1 MAYPTFVDLFS
12 GAGLFSRGFVTAG
25 LRPAGA
31 VELNPFAV
39 ESYRRN
45 VGEHVVRGSVRDHAP
60 AGAVDVVIAGPPC
73 QGFSTL
79 GRRDPKDE
87 RNVLC
92 LEVVRWA
99 RLGDAKVVVVEN
111 VPPFIV
117 SPQWTRMTR
126 ALRRLGMTVETWE
139 LDAYDFGVPQRRRR
153 SFTIA
158 SRIGEIGTPRGRRP
172 GGNAGTAFNRLPAL
186 PWPDGDGDPGEFWKG
201 EGNPW
206 REALRE
212 FGGLMGGPGCGDVAA
227 WMVLGG
233 ADRGGTL
240 DSDRA
245 TFLAALWLSGRDAE
259 HWGPNIRAALEASA
273 HPALRRAGES
283 WFPASAADEARGIVA
298 LSRQGGGEF
307 RRAGRLAAEFLRSR
321 RDHQYERVEIVLPEP
336 IPPPSVP
343 DTPRPVGAAP

>member
-172 GGNAGTAFNRLPAL
+172 GGNAGTAFIGLEEAATRDPMHRWPIPKGVAAARIALVPPGGDKRDILRLAPEICPPSWARVGANATDVYGRMNPNAPANTIRCTFQNPSKGRYLHPTENRVISLREGARL
-186 PWPDGDGDPGEFWKG
+186 QGIPDEWVLAGGHYPVSRQI
-201 EGNPW
+201 GNGVPVPLAEAVAK
-206 REALRE
+206 RVRQALR
-212 FGGLMGGPGCGDVAA
+212 
-227 WMVLGG
+227 
-233 ADRGGTL
+233 
-240 DSDRA
+240 
-245 TFLAALWLSGRDAE
+245 
-259 HWGPNIRAALEASA
+259 
-273 HPALRRAGES
+273 
-283 WFPASAADEARGIVA
+283 
-298 LSRQGGGEF
+298 
-307 RRAGRLAAEFLRSR
+307 
-321 RDHQYERVEIVLPEP
+321 
-336 IPPPSVP
+336 
-343 DTPRPVGAAP
+343 